1 MFVSQTPIRKSC
13 NTSVLK
19 SSHNFDKLHSLH
31 CKVVQPC
38 DGKGDSSQ
46 PPTNSKTL
54 NHEPKSQAILKDI
67 GLKYGKFA
75 GKGDTCQ
82 PLHYQPSASS
92 WAPTFNILEE
102 GSKCLV

>member
-1 MFVSQTPIRKSC
+1 MFVTDPHQKVVRITLTSC
-13 NTSVLK
+13 ILYK
-19 SSHNFDKLHSLH
+19 A

-54 NHEPKSQAILKDI
+54 RHEPKSQAILWDI

-82 PLHYQPSASS
+82 ALHYQPAASS
-92 WAPTFNILEE
+92 WAPTFSILEE
-102 GSKCLV
+102 GSECLL